1 MTRRFDLIV
10 FDWDGTLLDSTATIA
25 RCIQAAAKDVD
36 LPEPS
41 FQTASHVIGLGLQ
54 DALLHVAPSATAEQR
69 MQMAQRYRVHY
80 LASDAHLTLFE
91 GTKTFLQQLS
101 DYGYR
106 LAVATGKSRAGLNRA
121 LLQTRV
127 KHFFEATR
135 TADETAS
142 KPDPLM
148 LFELMQE
155 CNVAAERTLMIGDT
169 THDLEMARAAGVQSA
184 AVSSGAHPE
193 EQLRS
198 YASIA
203 QVSTVVDLAKLLIN

>member
-54 DALLHVAPSATAEQR
+54 DALLHVAPSATPAQR

-80 LASDAHLTLFE
+80 LASDEHLTLFE

-101 DYGYR
+101 DHGYR

-127 KHFFEATR
+127 SHYFEATR

-155 CNVAAERTLMIGDT
+155 CNVAAQRVLMIGDT
-169 THDLEMARAAGVQSA
+169 THDLKMAMAAGVQSA

-193 EQLRS
+193 EQLRNYETFAHVPS
-198 YASIA
+198 
-203 QVSTVVDLAKLLIN
+203 VVDLAKLLIN

>member
-1 MTRRFDLIV
+1 MMTINAN
-10 FDWDGTLLDSTATIA
+10 TKIAALLKAN
-25 RCIQAAAKDVD
+25 
-36 LPEPS
+36 P
-41 FQTASHVIGLGLQ
+41 
-54 DALLHVAPSATAEQR
+54 DALEAIISISPKFNKLKNPLLRKLMASRTSISMASKVAGCS
-69 MQMAQRYRVHY
+69 
-80 LASDAHLTLFE
+80 
-91 GTKTFLQQLS
+91 
-101 DYGYR
+101 
-106 LAVATGKSRAGLNRA
+106 
-121 LLQTRV
+121 V

>member
-54 DALLHVAPSATAEQR
+54 DALLHVAPSATPAQR

-80 LASDAHLTLFE
+80 LASDEHLTLFE

-101 DYGYR
+101 DHGYR

-127 KHFFEATR
+127 SHYFEATR

-155 CNVAAERTLMIGDT
+155 CNIAAQRVLTIGDT
-169 THDLEMARAAGVQSA
+169 THDLKMAMAAGVQSA

-193 EQLRS
+193 EQLRNYETFAHVPS
-198 YASIA
+198 
-203 QVSTVVDLAKLLIN
+203 VVDLAKLLIN

>member
-54 DALLHVAPSATAEQR
+54 DALLHVAPSATPAQR

-80 LASDAHLTLFE
+80 LASDEHLTLFE

-101 DYGYR
+101 DHGYR

-127 KHFFEATR
+127 SHYFEATR

-155 CNVAAERTLMIGDT
+155 CNIAAQRVLMIGDT
-169 THDLEMARAAGVQSA
+169 THDLKMAMAAGVQSA

-193 EQLRS
+193 EQLRNYKTFAHVPS
-198 YASIA
+198 
-203 QVSTVVDLAKLLIN
+203 VVDLAKLLIN